1 MRAISSIISAF
12 SMFSQIPMPRIEW
25 REDSMRYMMCAFPLV
40 GLVVGLLLFAWCHV
54 GMMFGMSALVF
65 ATGLTVIPL
74 LLTGGIHLD
83 GFCDVVDA
91 LSSHAEPERKRAILK
106 DPHIGA
112 FAAIGIGCYLLVFLA
127 CASEVPMT
135 VRAALALLVIPVLG
149 RCCSGI
155 TLLVFPRSASQGL
168 LSMFKESASKRVT
181 LGILVV
187 ELVACLCVI
196 GFLSLPLLGAIA
208 VVLALCTGVLH
219 HIAMAEFGG
228 MSGDLSGFYLQ
239 LCELA
244 MLFCLALLGGF
255 SWF

>member
-40 GLVVGLLLFAWCHV
+40 GLVVGLLLFGWCHV
-54 GMMFGMSALVF
+54 GMMLGMSTLVF
-65 ATGLTVIPL
+65 SVGLTVIPL

-135 VRAALALLVIPVLG
+135 GRAALA
-149 RCCSGI
+149 
-155 TLLVFPRSASQGL
+155 
-168 LSMFKESASKRVT
+168 
-181 LGILVV
+181 
-187 ELVACLCVI
+187 
-196 GFLSLPLLGAIA
+196 
-208 VVLALCTGVLH
+208 
-219 HIAMAEFGG
+219 
-228 MSGDLSGFYLQ
+228 
-239 LCELA
+239 
-244 MLFCLALLGGF
+244 
-255 SWF
+255 